1 MDFGT
6 PMLEGSRRLMI
17 LGGGELGKE
26 IAIEAQRMGVEVVVV
41 DRYDMAPAMHVAH
54 RRYVVDMLNG
64 EALKAIARR
73 EKPDAVVT
81 EIEAVNTGALIE
93 LEDEGYRIIPNAKAV
108 KTCMNRIELRLL
120 ASEQLKL
127 PTTKYAVANSPD
139 EAKRACSDIGYP
151 CLIKPEMS
159 SSGHGH
165 EVAVN
170 PSDVEFKFNEAIK
183 HARGSSRRVIV
194 EEYVD
199 VDRELTVLTYRYMN
213 EDKEV
218 TAVIPPIEHQR
229 PKGVFHYVE
238 SWHPSSVNDNIIKT
252 AEDYAVRIVNKLGG
266 LGIFGVEIIITK
278 DGRVLFSE
286 VAPRPHDTGLVTL
299 VSTDINEFQVHV
311 RSALGLPTPQV
322 KVTTPAAAH
331 VILADDE
338 NWAPHYTGIN
348 EALTIPGVQVR
359 LFGKPNSYRGRR
371 MGIVLA
377 TGSTIREAI
386 EKARKA
392 ASLIKVRILS

>member
-1 MDFGT
+1 MMLGT
-6 PMLEGSRRLMI
+6 PLLEGGRRIMI

-26 IAIEAQRMGVEVVVV
+26 IAIEAQRMGVEVIVV

-54 RRYVVDMLNG
+54 RSYVIDMLNG
-64 EALKAIARR
+64 DALKAIVRR

-81 EIEAVNTGALIE
+81 EIEAINTDALID
-93 LEDEGYRIIPNAKAV
+93 LENEGFRIIPNANAV
-108 KTCMNRIELRLL
+108 KICMNRIELRLL
-120 ASEQLKL
+120 ASERLKL
-127 PTTKYAVANSPD
+127 PTTRYAVANDPG
-139 EAKRACSDIGYP
+139 EARRACSDVGYP

-165 EVAVN
+165 EVVVN
-170 PSDVEFKFNEAIK
+170 PSDVESKFNEAIK

-199 VDRELTVLTYRYMN
+199 VDKELTVLTYRYPS
-213 EDKEV
+213 EGSTV

-229 PKGVFHYVE
+229 PRGVFHYVE
-238 SWHPSSVNDNIIKT
+238 SWHPSSVSGNIIKT
-252 AEDYAVRIVNKLGG
+252 AEDYAVRMVNELGG
-266 LGIFGVEIIITK
+266 LGIFGVEIIITR

-299 VSTDINEFQVHV
+299 ASTDINEFQVHV

-331 VILADDE
+331 VILADNE
-338 NWAPHYTGIN
+338 AWAPRYIGIN

-371 MGIVLA
+371 MGVILA
-377 TGSTIREAI
+377 TGSTVEEAI
-386 EKARKA
+386 EKVRKA
-392 ASLIKVRILS
+392 ASIVKVEST